1 PPPPPLPALTPE
13 DNARAR
19 TTDATLHAETTKPSP
34 RYTEATLLSA
44 MEGAGKLVDDEDL
57 AEAMKERGLGT
68 PATRADTI
76 DGLINQKYIE
86 RNQREL
92 APTAKAE
99 QLLEFLTAVKAE
111 ALTQPRMTG
120 EWEYKLRQMEHGK
133 FSRARFMRE
142 IAKVAEGI
150 VERTKTFEETDEN
163 ARTTDIVSPTDGKP
177 LLETLRGYRSQDG
190 ALTIYKVITGRK
202 IEETEVRRL
211 VATGEIGPLD
221 DFVSPRTGN
230 RFPAKLRIVPDP
242 KDAAKKKVELDFGN
256 KIDLGQLT
264 PVWTDP
270 ATGAE
275 LCEAPTSY
283 LLRQREP
290 GTEPGA
296 EPGWKQ
302 TFSVGRI
309 MCKRPL
315 ARDEVITLVTTG
327 KSPLIENFTSKF
339 GRPFKAYLVKNGAKA
354 GFEFPPRE
362 AKTGAGGKPA
372 APPRRKT
379 NTPFDVT
386 KARALGPSK
395 AHTDGTLY
403 ETADAY
409 IVAKPGA
416 EGEPRTVFEVKRT
429 LCQKELPADEIQKLL
444 DEGRTGLIED
454 FVSKRGSKFSAYL
467 VLSKT
472 KTKADFEFPPR

>member
-1 PPPPPLPALTPE
+1 
-13 DNARAR
+13 
-19 TTDATLHAETTKPSP
+19 
-34 RYTEATLLSA
+34 

-57 AEAMKERGLGT
+57 ADAMKERGLGT

-76 DGLINQKYIE
+76 DGLINQKYME

-92 APTAKAE
+92 APTPKAE
-99 QLLEFLTAVKAE
+99 QLLEFLTAVRAE
-111 ALTQPRMTG
+111 ELTQPRMTG

-133 FSRARFMRE
+133 FSRDQFMRE
-142 IAKVAEGI
+142 IIRVTEGI
-150 VERTKTFEETDEN
+150 VERTKTFEETDDT
-163 ARTTDIVSPTDGKP
+163 ARTTDIIWPADGKP
-177 LLETLRGYRSQDG
+177 LLETLRGYRTQDG
-190 ALTIYKVITGRK
+190 TLTIYKVITGRK
-202 IEETEVRRL
+202 IDETEIRQL

-242 KDAAKKKVELDFGN
+242 KDADKKKVELDFGN
-256 KIDLGQLT
+256 KVDLGELQ
-264 PVWTDP
+264 PIWTDP
-270 ATGAE
+270 ATGVE
-275 LCEAPTSY
+275 LCEAPTNY
-283 LLRQREP
+283 ILRQRDP
-290 GTEPGA
+290 ATDT
-296 EPGWKQ
+296 GWKQ

-315 ARDEVITLVTTG
+315 ERKEVITLVTTG

-339 GRPFKAYLVKNGAKA
+339 GRPFKAYLVKNGAKI

-362 AKTGAGGKPA
+362 AKTGPDGKPA
-372 APPRRKT
+372 ARGPR
-379 NTPFDVT
+379 
-386 KARALGPSK
+386 KAKAPLDLKSARVLGLSK
-395 AHTDGTLY
+395 LHADGTLY

-416 EGEPRTVFEVKRT
+416 DDQPRTVFEVKKN
-429 LCQKELPADEIQKLL
+429 LCSLDLPAGEIQRLVT
-444 DEGRTGLIED
+444 EGKTDLIEG

-467 VLSKT
+467 VLNKT